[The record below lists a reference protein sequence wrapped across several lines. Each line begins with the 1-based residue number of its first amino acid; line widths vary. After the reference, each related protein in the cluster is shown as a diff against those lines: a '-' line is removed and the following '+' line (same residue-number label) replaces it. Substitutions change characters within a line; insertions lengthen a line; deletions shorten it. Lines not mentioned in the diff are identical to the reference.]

1 MLLVDTTECWQNCT
15 FTGFPTSVI
24 HSVSLSPRIYIVF
37 TMFWRSVTHFPNFT
51 MLKHLH
57 FLKVILILYV
67 SIIVDTAEVWL
78 KLDGTLQSLSHFE
91 ISTEAWRRA
100 PFPLQG
106 IIIHWPNISNSV
118 NHLTQFMYIQYVN
131 NLTQLIT
138 IYNLRER
145 TNGNVFSWQLI
156 CRWTIFYTL
165 YKRRWQL

>member
-1 MLLVDTTECWQNCT
+1 MR
-15 FTGFPTSVI
+15 TSCLFRVRASHQEFI
-24 HSVSLSPRIYIVF
+24 YFSQCFDDQSLIFQVLRNKSTCIFDWYF
-37 TMFWRSVTHFPNFT
+37 
-51 MLKHLH
+51 
-57 FLKVILILYV
+57 YV
-67 SIIVDTAEVWL
+67 SIIVHTAGFWL